1 MAVSSGNM
9 SGFAAESVRYATDT
23 LGNGAYF
30 LPDSDGQGDDLN
42 VPGNLTVGGT
52 TGLAGALTVG
62 TPSVA
67 AATVLNGALT
77 VSGAAQ
83 CASGFTVGG
92 GNLAVNT
99 GNLAVTLGTTALQGT
114 NVTGT
119 LAATV
124 SVTSQ
129 DALICGSTAS
139 PGGQIKGYN
148 GTAFIAPT
156 FPLGMIGGQN
166 ATWYMQNQATGTIPA
181 PQGPPI
187 TWDGSPIS
195 IQLNYSL
202 AANQITYYNIV
213 IPTSLFSLANSG
225 KLIAYGQL
233 FLSNG
238 FGVVINFWASAYT
251 PGGINPVLQFSMNP
265 ASPGGALR
273 AFQAIYEYGNAAYFS
288 NALVH
293 ANSWTV
299 YNSD

>member
-9 SGFAAESVRYATDT
+9 SAFAADAVRYATDS

-52 TGLAGALTVG
+52 SVLTGLVTMGTSPLTNAASIVGNLDVAGSLDVLRGVNVDLGLTVNSG
-62 TPSVA
+62 NFSVV
-67 AATVLNGALT
+67 TGLT
-77 VSGAAQ
+77 
-83 CASGFTVGG
+83 
-92 GNLAVNT
+92 
-99 GNLAVTLGTTALQGT
+99 TLQETS
-114 NVTGT
+114 VTGT
-119 LAATV
+119 LAATL

-238 FGVVINFWASAYT
+238 EGVVINFWASAYT
-251 PGGINPVLQFSMNP
+251 PGGFSPVLQFGMNP
-265 ASPGGALR
+265 ASPGGPLR